1 MAKKT
6 QYLIKYTITFDYKNK
21 KSIVVPGQM
30 EREYS
35 HSIDPEEKFIED
47 YENMS
52 ESDFVDLP
60 DDDNYFNA
68 SLDVT
73 EIVKL

>member
-6 QYLIKYTITFDYKNK
+6 KYLIKYTITFDYKNK

-35 HSIDPEEKFIED
+35 HSIDPEEK
-47 YENMS
+47 
-52 ESDFVDLP
+52 L
-60 DDDNYFNA
+60 
-68 SLDVT
+68 
-73 EIVKL
+73 